1 MSSLEKAKLIINNK
15 KNSSQ
20 LTAEKNMN
28 KKYVFA
34 IIGLLV
40 GGLVWFSWPKAQKTE
55 GAILAGPV
63 DLIGSR
69 VGTTTT
75 GVYFSSFNVAST
87 SAITRING
95 ADEVMFT
102 LLATKASTTPGG
114 SVRLSFLGSNDYDCD
129 TATTT
134 TIYNK
139 VIMSDINWY
148 DIGGLAGSQT
158 VPTGTSTLVWV
169 PSAAGQ
175 AETITL
181 ENEKLNF
188 TCIKAV
194 VSASSTELYMT
205 SKTKIY

>member
-1 MSSLEKAKLIINNK
+1 MSKKLCLIIGGIF
-15 KNSSQ
+15 
-20 LTAEKNMN
+20 L
-28 KKYVFA
+28 
-34 IIGLLV
+34 I
-40 GGLVWFSWPKAQKTE
+40 GGLVWFSWPKAQTQ

-75 GVYFSSFNVAST
+75 GVYFSSFAVAST

-114 SVRLSFLGSNDYDCD
+114 SVRLSFSGSNDYDCD

-139 VIMSDINWY
+139 VIMSNINWY
-148 DIGGLAGSQT
+148 DIGSRVVGLAGSQT

-181 ENEKLNF
+181 EKLNF
-188 TCIKAV
+188 TCVKAV

>member
-1 MSSLEKAKLIINNK
+1 
-15 KNSSQ
+15 
-20 LTAEKNMN
+20 MN

-34 IIGLLV
+34 IIGIFLI
-40 GGLVWFSWPKAQKTE
+40 GGLIWFSWPKAQKTE
-55 GAILAGPV
+55 GAILAGPTN
-63 DLIGSR
+63 LIGSR

-75 GVYFSSFNVAST
+75 GAYFKSFDTAST

-102 LLATKASTTPGG
+102 LLAVSASSTPGG
-114 SVRLSFLGSNDYDCD
+114 SVHLSFLGSNDYDCD

-148 DIGGLAGSQT
+148 DIGSRVVGLAGSQT
-158 VPTGTSTLVWV
+158 VSTGTSTLVWV
-169 PSAAGQ
+169 PNESKQ

-181 ENEKLNF
+181 EKLNF
-188 TCIKAV
+188 TCVKAV
-194 VSASSTELYMT
+194 VSASSTILYMT
-205 SKTKIY
+205 SKTKILSL